1 MTYSLITKAACSL
14 HTLICKLEIN
24 SNDRHMYVYV
34 SIWVQKDHHG
44 IPILL
49 IPQRNSNEKNH
60 AGTNGRT
67 LAAMIQTGTRSKLTI
82 AETIR
87 ILRKTH
93 PQLRIAFPHNSVSPF
108 QGQISFLGAIQ
119 FTPKQRSSAGFVFI
133 NLTFISVQ
141 GDNLCKVS
149 LLPILHSN

>member
-1 MTYSLITKAACSL
+1 MT
-14 HTLICKLEIN
+14 EIYMFMFQFG
-24 SNDRHMYVYV
+24 SKWTIM
-34 SIWVQKDHHG
+34 G

-67 LAAMIQTGTRSKLTI
+67 LAAMIQTGTQSELTI

-93 PQLRIAFPHNSVSPF
+93 MQLRIAFPHNTVA
-108 QGQISFLGAIQ
+108 SFSTHFNKLGICNTNYIPSTHCKKLTC
-119 FTPKQRSSAGFVFI
+119 FPKGWI
-133 NLTFISVQ
+133 
-141 GDNLCKVS
+141 
-149 LLPILHSN
+149 